1 MEFTITIVLNYA
13 HSFAATWRPVL
24 FNDLYLVL
32 YVCHKVVDGRGRDGV
47 CDPSAGRLYVLGP
60 GESVLGDSLPARLQP
75 ALDKMCLSR
84 ENKLN
89 ITGQHL
95 I

>member
-1 MEFTITIVLNYA
+1 MIMLNDA
-13 HSFAATWRPVL
+13 HSVVAMWRLVEV
-24 FNDLYLVL
+24 NDLYLVL
-32 YVCHKVVDGRGRDGV
+32 YVCQKVVDGRGRGGV
-47 CDPSAGRLYVLGP
+47 CHPSAGRLYVLGP
-60 GESVLGDSLPARLQP
+60 GESVLGDSPPASLLP

-89 ITGQHL
+89 VTGQHP